1 LLLVAIEIR
10 QHRPGSDIEDFIRAG
25 FEVFRGDP
33 AWVAPLGMMIRER
46 LDPRKDPCHAHV
58 DTALF
63 TAWRRGRLVGRV
75 SASVDHAWQSLW
87 KNDTGHFGYFDTID
101 DEEIASA
108 LLARAEAWLR
118 DRGMKRICGPMSL
131 TANQE
136 IGLLVEGFE
145 HPPVVDMGHSR
156 RYQGELAERSGYRK
170 EKDLY
175 AWRYESTGH
184 VNART
189 LKAWETV
196 RALPEVRMRSMN
208 LRVLRQELGT
218 IMEIYNENWAGKWGH
233 VPISIA
239 EVDKMAKDLRLVLDP
254 SIAFIAEIEGRPAG
268 MCIAVPNLNEAIAD
282 MGGRLLPLN
291 WARLLWR
298 TKLRTLHSSRL
309 ILLGVREQYRRM
321 KRYGGLSAAM
331 YVEVAQRGFAKGYR
345 WAELSWTREDDRP
358 INLGIESMGA
368 RIYKKYRVYEKQ
380 IVA

>member
-1 LLLVAIEIR
+1 MAIEIR
-10 QHRPGSDIEDFIRAG
+10 QHRPGNDTEDFIRAG

-46 LDPRKDPCHAHV
+46 LNPRKDPCHAHV
-58 DTALF
+58 DAALF
-63 TAWRRGRLVGRV
+63 TAWRSGRLVGRV
-75 SASVDHAWQSLW
+75 SASVDHAWLSLW
-87 KNDTGHFGYFDTID
+87 KNATGHFGYFDTLD
-101 DEEIASA
+101 DEEIARS

-118 DRGMKRICGPMSL
+118 DRGMKRVCGPMSL

-136 IGLLVEGFE
+136 VGLLVEGFE
-145 HPPVVDMGHSR
+145 DPPVVDMGHSR
-156 RYQGELAERSGYRK
+156 AWQGQLAERCGYCK

-175 AWRYESTGH
+175 AWRYESTGDF
-184 VNART
+184 NARI

-196 RALPEVRMRSMN
+196 RALPEVRMRSIN
-208 LRVLRQELGT
+208 LRALRQELGT
-218 IMEIYNENWAGKWGH
+218 IMEIYNENWSGKWGY

-239 EVDKMAKDLRLVLDP
+239 EVDKMAKDLRVVLDP
-254 SIAFIAEIEGRPAG
+254 NIAFIAEVEGRPAG
-268 MCIAVPNLNEAIAD
+268 MCITVPNLNEAIAGMD
-282 MGGRLLPLN
+282 GRLLPLN

-298 TKLRTLHSSRL
+298 TKVRTLRSSRL

-331 YVEVAQRGFAKGYR
+331 YVEVARRGFAKGYE

-368 RIYKKYRVYEKQ
+368 RIYKTYRVYEKQ
-380 IVA
+380 IVP